1 MCKQD
6 VQDTK
11 AWDTAIEL
19 SGVSKTFVQRQ
30 YKGLL
35 RRKERRVHALDKV
48 NLHIERGEFV
58 AYAGPNGAGKSTT
71 FKLLCGMLA
80 PDAGE
85 VRVLDLEPREN
96 RVSLMRRVG
105 VLFGGRTE
113 LWWDHPVLRSFEWKR
128 EVWGIPMNQ
137 WRENVQKYTK
147 MLELEPFLHSF
158 VRELSLGQRMRAEL
172 AMTLLHGPELI
183 LLDEPTLGLDVL
195 AKRRMI
201 ECLRRLNRE
210 QGVTLLVTSHDMDD
224 LTTMANRL
232 LLLCDGR
239 LAFDGTE
246 EELLRRTG
254 DRRALTLTCEG
265 EAPAVRGALWQE
277 SEGGRHRYVFEGR
290 DAQTVLSS
298 LSTLPDLR
306 DAEMSRAPIEEVI
319 AGLYE
324 GWQAASEG

>member
-1 MCKQD
+1 MCKRD
-6 VQDTK
+6 AQDTK
-11 AWDTAIEL
+11 AWDIAIEL

-35 RRKERRVHALDKV
+35 RREERRVRALDEV

-80 PDAGE
+80 PDIGK
-85 VRVLDLEPREN
+85 VRVLGLEPREN

-128 EVWGIPMNQ
+128 EVWGIPMRQ
-137 WRENVQKYTK
+137 WRENVQKYTEL
-147 MLELEPFLHSF
+147 LELGPFLHSF

-195 AKRRMI
+195 AKRRVI

-224 LTTMANRL
+224 LTAMAGRL

-239 LAFDGTE
+239 LTFDGSE
-246 EELLRRTG
+246 EELLLRTG
-254 DRRALTLTCEG
+254 DKRALTLTCEG
-265 EAPAVRGALWQE
+265 EAPAVHGALWQE
-277 SEGGRHRYVFEGR
+277 TQGGRHRYVFEGR

-298 LSTLPDLR
+298 LSTLPGVR